1 MIKNYEDFV
10 NENNLQ
16 KTRVMTNSDKGLDE
30 DVYRKLDE
38 DVYESLLGWIATIME
53 EYREMFNDDDRLC
66 KFIRFQLEAAS
77 ETLDEKCDVD
87 STIKYY
93 CR

>member
-16 KTRVMTNSDKGLDE
+16 KTNESVNLDTE
-30 DVYRKLDE
+30 LEEEYSE
-38 DVYESLLGWIATIME
+38 EVYESLLSWVATTMN

-66 KFIRFQLEAAS
+66 EFINFQLKAAH
-77 ETLDEKCDVD
+77 EDIEEKCDVD
-87 STIKYY
+87 SFIRYY
-93 CR
+93 CK